1 MINKI
6 LIRTSDRK
14 TLHKDRRSLG
24 MNGENLQEVLLFC
37 LDEKIEGN
45 GIVEVELPNGEKGM
59 IEVESTEE
67 GYELPVKS
75 SLLTQTGFVKFQL
88 RILHDNEEIFK
99 SEIIPLEV
107 KDSINATATIPEE
120 YPSWVDTLTNLKKDL
135 EKAESERV
143 SNEEKRQSAEE
154 TRQEN
159 FTKMQETVSNAV
171 SNIKDLTDKYNS
183 NAEKETK
190 KFNDNAVEQTK
201 TFNDNSDSKLVEYN
215 KKHTD
220 KIKEYD
226 DNSKAKLDAYNKNDT
241 DKINAYNDNTVLKEK
256 AYNDNAAD
264 KVKEYNT
271 NVEQKETELEKLAEK
286 KINEYNQVSAELTA
300 KVKQV
305 QAENESLKA
314 ENKLIKE
321 QIPSATASG
330 NNIHIE
336 DSGSLDFEWK
346 IRGGHKQKTR
356 EGYQLLNLQSGMQ
369 NGITYYVDDKG
380 YFCISGTCTS
390 DRITLNLNELVLNGT
405 YTFTNKSISGEG
417 INCAL
422 KDNTSEY
429 KNIFFTNNKSETKEV
444 NTVLK
449 DLVCYLTNGVTYNSK
464 IKLMLV
470 SGSQEKDIE
479 LYGASPS
486 PDYSSEIET
495 VGSNVNI
502 LENKAISQTL
512 NGVDFLVKEDKS
524 IIVNGTST
532 DRINFVLSSNN
543 KLEAGTYTLSGCP
556 DGGSVTSYHLD
567 VALIGTKTYL
577 IDNGSSNT
585 AKLDN
590 DLDNLTYRILIE
602 KGVSLNS
609 VVFKPK
615 LEKGSIATPYSP
627 YGMGSVEIDV
637 VNKNLLNIANT
648 EETTKDGITYSIKNG
663 ILKLNGTTTSNL
675 EIQLS
680 KNIKIKK
687 GKYTHSSSYIQ
698 SGLYISFDNLMYT
711 MIRATVGKK
720 ITFELTEDTTFK
732 RYFIWIDKGTF
743 LNNVEIKL
751 QLEVGD
757 TATDFVE
764 HQSQTAIM
772 PIQQEMLSGDYIAGI
787 EHHEWKKIVLT
798 GDENWIKGYGD
809 GAERENLGFRVELEE
824 LKQIDKTQN
833 YVLYGALCNYL
844 KESLFFTNDISK
856 EVWGNLNTFALS
868 MSAQYTLALNIGNIN
883 TVEELKNFLN
893 SKYEAGTPVTI
904 YYKLATPVNLELT
917 EEQKA
922 IRDTKLYTYK
932 NVTNIAVSDELAS
945 IDVTYKKDL
954 ETEHNKLQNQINEIK
969 QLLSTT
975 ETSAFLVNNLEK
987 ELESEV
993 N

>member
-300 KVKQV
+300 KVEQV
-305 QAENESLKA
+305 QTENEALKA

-330 NNIHIE
+330 NSTHVE
-336 DSGSLDFEWK
+336 DSGTLDFDWK
-346 IRGGHKQKTR
+346 IRGGHRQETR
-356 EGYQLLNLQSGMQ
+356 EGYNLLNNTLQSQ
-369 NGITYYVDDKG
+369 SINGLEVTVYEDKSVK
-380 YFCISGTCTS
+380 IVGTTTDTTALIFDQS
-390 DRITLNLNELVLNGT
+390 IPKLAPGT
-405 YTFTNKSISGEG
+405 YTLKDCSTFVESEENQGSWDSGETRTFTAEATLSG
-417 INCAL
+417 SGL
-422 KDNTSEY
+422 Y
-429 KNIFFTNNKSETKEV
+429 KYYASGEVV
-444 NTVLK
+444 NTTLYPMLIKGSELK
-449 DLVCYLTNGVTYNSK
+449 PYE
-464 IKLMLV
+464 
-470 SGSQEKDIE
+470 Q
-479 LYGASPS
+479 YGASPS
-486 PDYSSEIET
+486 PSFPSEIET
-495 VGSNVNI
+495 
-502 LENKAISQTL
+502 
-512 NGVDFLVKEDKS
+512 
-524 IIVNGTST
+524 
-532 DRINFVLSSNN
+532 IN
-543 KLEAGTYTLSGCP
+543 
-556 DGGSVTSYHLD
+556 
-567 VALIGTKTYL
+567 
-577 IDNGSSNT
+577 
-585 AKLDN
+585 
-590 DLDNLTYRILIE
+590 
-602 KGVSLNS
+602 
-609 VVFKPK
+609 
-615 LEKGSIATPYSP
+615 
-627 YGMGSVEIDV
+627 GSVEINV
-637 VNKNLLNIANT
+637 VNKNYLTKAQQQTKTFNNVNFEINENGEINIQGLANA
-648 EETTKDGITYSIKNG
+648 
-663 ILKLNGTTTSNL
+663 
-675 EIQLS
+675 
-680 KNIKIKK
+680 
-687 GKYTHSSSYIQ
+687 
-698 SGLYISFDNLMYT
+698 SGE
-711 MIRATVGKK
+711 V
-720 ITFELTEDTTFK
+720 TFELERPCKMSDLINNIVELITEGTPVYSIGMRFLDGNARLFELIPGTKIVTLDLDES
-732 RYFIWIDKGTF
+732 YIDKSITAIQF
-743 LNNVEIKL
+743 YINNTADYNLVIKPGIYTEF
-751 QLEVGD
+751 QTEF
-757 TATDFVE
+757 TP
-764 HQSQTAIM
+764 HQSQIAII
-772 PIQQEMLSGDYIAGI
+772 PIQQELLENDYIADV
-787 EHHEWKKIVLT
+787 EHHEWKKLIIT
-798 GDENWIKGYGD
+798 GEENIIYYDAPSTEVANNLDTAYFTIGISEKAQGNSNNIISNMFKNLYTASEIWGKASRTSETLKESISADTAIRLRINKERLVGYD
-809 GAERENLGFRVELEE
+809 NSLSNNEKITL
-824 LKQIDKTQN
+824 LK
-833 YVLYGALCNYL
+833 NYL
-844 KESLFFTNDISK
+844 KSLYD
-856 EVWGNLNTFALS
+856 EGN
-868 MSAQYTLALNIGNIN
+868 
-883 TVEELKNFLN
+883 
-893 SKYEAGTPVTI
+893 PVI
-904 YYKLATPVNLELT
+904 VCYKLATPLNLELT
-917 EEQKA
+917 EEQKS

-932 NVTNIAVSDELAS
+932 NITNISLSDELAS
-945 IDVTYKKDL
+945 IEVEYKKDL
-954 ETEHNKLQNQINEIK
+954 ETEHNKLQNEIDEIK

-975 ETSAFLVNNLEK
+975 ETSALLLDNLQK
-987 ELESEV
+987 DVESEV
-993 N
+993 E

>member
-1 MINKI
+1 MVNKI

-14 TLHKDRRSLG
+14 ILHKDRRTLG

-59 IEVESTEE
+59 IEVSRTEE

-88 RILHDNEEIFK
+88 RILHDDVEIFK
-99 SEIIPLEV
+99 SEIIALEV
-107 KDSINATATIPEE
+107 KDSINATETIPEQ
-120 YPSWVDTLTNLKKDL
+120 YPTWIDNLTTLKQEL

-300 KVKQV
+300 KVEQV
-305 QAENESLKA
+305 QAENEALKT

-330 NNIHIE
+330 NNINIK
-336 DSGSLDFEWK
+336 DSGSLDFDWK
-346 IRGGHKQKTR
+346 IRGGHKQERR
-356 EGYQLLNLQSGMQ
+356 EGYNIINTKLLTQINTK
-369 NGITYYVDDKG
+369 GIDRIINDDGSLTIKGTATAESNIQVLASEEEKLEEGNYTFVCYGLAADYYVNIYYVGNVYGENIRSFSTD
-380 YFCISGTCTS
+380 GTKNIGMILT
-390 DRITLNLNELVLNGT
+390 IPEGKTVNFKIYPFLIKGT
-405 YTFTNKSISGEG
+405 YTK
-417 INCAL
+417 
-422 KDNTSEY
+422 
-429 KNIFFTNNKSETKEV
+429 ETIPTYEQ
-444 NTVLK
+444 
-449 DLVCYLTNGVTYNSK
+449 YGV
-464 IKLMLV
+464 
-470 SGSQEKDIE
+470 
-479 LYGASPS
+479 SPS
-486 PDYSSEIET
+486 PDYPSKVET

-543 KLEAGTYTLSGCP
+543 KLKAGTYTLSGCP
-556 DGGSVTSYHLD
+556 DGGSTASYHLD

-615 LEKGSIATPYSP
+615 LEKCTVETPYSL
-627 YGMGSVEIDV
+627 YNQGSAEVKVI
-637 VNKNLLNIANT
+637 NKNWLTNFENINNT
-648 EETTKDGITYSIKNG
+648 NSGITMVGNKDNVKVTGTATRDWVVSNYAELENLQAGNYIFSYS
-663 ILKLNGTTTSNL
+663 S
-675 EIQLS
+675 EQ
-680 KNIKIKK
+680 
-687 GKYTHSSSYIQ
+687 
-698 SGLYISFDNLMYT
+698 GL
-711 MIRATVGKK
+711 
-720 ITFELTEDTTFK
+720 
-732 RYFIWIDKGTF
+732 RYKIWIYNSEKSAIIYNLD
-743 LNNVEIKL
+743 LNQKISVPQNYKKL
-751 QLEVGD
+751 SFKIILEKLTSGQIVND
-757 TATDFVE
+757 TAYFQIEKGSTSTDIVE

-772 PIQQEMLSGDYIAGI
+772 PIQQEMLTGDYIEGV
-787 EHHEWKKIVLT
+787 EHHEW
-798 GDENWIKGYGD
+798 D
-809 GAERENLGFRVELEE
+809 R
-824 LKQIDKTQN
+824 
-833 YVLYGALCNYL
+833 
-844 KESLFFTNDISK
+844 
-856 EVWGNLNTFALS
+856 
-868 MSAQYTLALNIGNIN
+868 LALMGDNVSGRWTVDGGNEYRFVIAVDNMLPASSITEKTNIICNTLKTVSALDTYNKIEGIAGDKNSNILIYIEECKDM
-883 TVEELKNFLN
+883 TVEEFKAYLN
-893 SKYEAGTPVTI
+893 QKYNSGTPVTI
-904 YYKLATPVNLELT
+904 YYKLATPLNLELT

-922 IRDTKLYTYK
+922 VREQKLYTYK
-932 NVTNIAVSDELAS
+932 NITNIDVSDELAS
-945 IDVTYKKDL
+945 IDVEYKKDQDTINKNYENRLAAL
-954 ETEHNKLQNQINEIK
+954 EAATI
-969 QLLSTT
+969 S
-975 ETSAFLVNNLEK
+975 
-987 ELESEV
+987 
-993 N
+993 